1 MNLFLDALQDTS
13 GVPDHDSGW
22 RDVPGDNAT
31 GANDGILTDD
41 HSGKNRC
48 PGAYRGPLFHE
59 GVFDHPIGLC
69 LQLSVHCGCAGVGV
83 IDKSDIVPDKN
94 IVLYSDT
101 FADEGVTGDFAVFT
115 DNGVLLDFNKS
126 ADFAIVTN
134 RTTIEVNELRKLYV
148 FAQRNVA

>member
-1 MNLFLDALQDTS
+1 
-13 GVPDHDSGW
+13 
-22 RDVPGDNAT
+22 
-31 GANDGILTDD
+31 
-41 HSGKNRC
+41 
-48 PGAYRGPLFHE
+48 
-59 GVFDHPIGLC
+59 
-69 LQLSVHCGCAGVGV
+69 
-83 IDKSDIVPDKN
+83 VPDKN